1 MKVVGVIAFV
11 LVGVAGLLSLY
22 SWYGSWRVERDY
34 PPLGRFLEIDGIRLH
49 FVEAGQGAPVVF
61 IHGASSTL
69 RDFVASLFPLL
80 ARKYWVVAFDRPG
93 YGYSERPRGA
103 WLDPARQAALIG
115 RALTAIGV
123 EKPVLV
129 GHSWS
134 GSLVLAYLL
143 ANPQQVAGGVLLGG
157 VSHPW
162 MGDVAWVRR
171 VAGVPLAGD
180 LFARTFVYPAGQLLL
195 DRAVAGVFSPE
206 PVPPRYV
213 ERTGIAL
220 ALRPHSFL
228 ADAEDVR
235 GLSEYLRQQS
245 QRYAEID
252 QPLLL
257 ITGDA
262 DHVVPPSNHAER
274 LIKQVP
280 AAELVYLENAGHA
293 LHHTR
298 PERVAA
304 LISNFAERVNGS
316 GKCTTRE
323 QTAREGEGSTA
334 RGTTRLLQLGSEKS
348 VAHQRPPS
356 AARCFS
362 NA

>member
-1 MKVVGVIAFV
+1 VFAFV
-11 LVGVAGLLSLY
+11 LVGVVGLLFLY
-22 SWYGSWRVERDY
+22 SCYGSWRVERDY

-49 FVEAGQGAPVVF
+49 FVEAGQGPPIVF
-61 IHGASSTL
+61 IHGASTTL

-80 ARKYWVVAFDRPG
+80 ARKYRVVAFDRPG
-93 YGYSERPRGA
+93 YGYSERPGGA
-103 WLDPARQAALIG
+103 WLEPARQAALIAG
-115 RALTAIGV
+115 ALKAIGV
-123 EKPVLV
+123 EEPVLV

-134 GSLVLAYLL
+134 GSLVLAYLMD
-143 ANPQQVAGGVLLGG
+143 NPQQVAGGVLLSG

-162 MGDVAWVRR
+162 EGGVAWVRR
-171 VAGVPLAGD
+171 AAGVPLAGD
-180 LFARTFVYPAGQLLL
+180 LFARTFVYPVGRLLL
-195 DRAVAGVFSPE
+195 DRSVAEVFAPE
-206 PVPPRYV
+206 PVPTRYV

-220 ALRPHSFL
+220 ALRPRSFL

-235 GLSEYLRQQS
+235 GLSAYLRQQS

-280 AAELVYLENAGHA
+280 DAELVYLENAGHA
-293 LHHTR
+293 FHHTR

-304 LISNFAERVNGS
+304 LIGNFAERVNGR
-316 GKCTTRE
+316 GKCAKGE
-323 QTAREGEGSTA
+323 QTAEEIEGGM
-334 RGTTRLLQLGSEKS
+334 TRRTPRLHLGSE
-348 VAHQRPPS
+348 RRRPS
-356 AARCFS
+356 APG
-362 NA
+362 